1 MPVAQGFT
9 LAPAMRRT
17 EVLRYRNKSQCAG
30 RLMMRRFVLRLLNA
44 FRRDAAD
51 ADFAR
56 EIAAHLA
63 LLEDDFR
70 RRGMSVGEARLAATR
85 ALGSVAHTTDLRRD
99 ARTFVWVD
107 DTRRDVRYAL
117 RTLGRNPTFAAVAMV
132 TVALGIGA
140 STSIFSVVNALL
152 LTPLPYRDAD
162 RLVRI
167 VNHVPAEESP
177 TRRPFQNPSMN
188 AEQFRWWREK
198 THTLSR
204 MAAHQPTSMTL
215 LAPDGAVQLDGARVS
230 ADLFTMLGA
239 RPVLGRALNPRDEQP
254 DVNVVVLSS
263 RLWQKYFGSDPSILQ
278 RTIMLDGKPYSV
290 AGVMP
295 ADFEFPSG
303 QAAFWMPFVVD
314 PPASGVVEL
323 FGVLSQIKA
332 GVSLAEAD
340 SEANTLGHQ
349 FLGEPPPAAT
359 GSPKR
364 FEVVT
369 MQTQLVAF
377 VGPALRVLT
386 AAVGVVLLIVCANV
400 GNLLLA
406 RSIARQREIAVRRAL
421 GASRGRII
429 RQVLTESVVLSL
441 AGGAAGIV
449 LAYGGVQLVR
459 TLATVDLPRV
469 FVPAGGNLLPRLD
482 EVAVNPA
489 ILTFAFGISVAAG
502 LVFGL
507 VPALHVSRV
516 DNAHW
521 LGSSVVLG
529 SIGATPRTRS
539 GMTTLLA
546 VGQLVLATT
555 LLVAAGLLVRSFVK
569 LSNVNSGLDPENVL
583 TFQFVLPQEYGGPR
597 RLALTEDL
605 ISRLR
610 VLPQVEA
617 AGVTNSPPLRT
628 VRLYFG
634 SYVPPGFTPQDM
646 AQDPLRP
653 EARIVSA
660 DYLRAMGVRLLDGR
674 WFDDSEANP
683 APVVIVNRTLAA
695 RYYGG
700 KSPIGTLLRAGTG
713 PGASTLEIIGVV
725 DDVRQRG
732 LEEEPRPMVFRHLSD
747 TRPMLRDLA
756 SAPPPGGPP
765 LSVRENAMLGS
776 LSFAVRVKGDPT
788 AIVSDVRAV
797 ARQLDRS
804 AALDGFSTL
813 EHLMSESIARPRFYA
828 VLLAIFAGIAGM
840 IAAVGI
846 YGVLAYS
853 VTQRTREIGIRMALG
868 AQRGEVLALVLREGV
883 VLTAIGVAIG
893 LAGAAGVTRY
903 LQGMLFGLTPL
914 DPPTY
919 VAVAVAFAAV
929 ATLASY
935 MPARRATKV
944 DPLMALRYE

>member
-1 MPVAQGFT
+1 
-9 LAPAMRRT
+9 
-17 EVLRYRNKSQCAG
+17 
-30 RLMMRRFVLRLLNA
+30 MRRFFLRLLNV

-51 ADFAR
+51 TDLAR

-63 LLEDDFR
+63 ILEDDFR
-70 RRGMSVGEARLAATR
+70 RRGIGAGEARLAAAR
-85 ALGSVAHTTDLRRD
+85 ALGSVAHTKDLHRD
-99 ARTFVWVD
+99 ARTFVWID
-107 DTRRDVRYAL
+107 ETRRDVRYAL
-117 RTLGRNPTFAAVAMV
+117 RTLRRNPTFATVAML

-152 LTPLPYRDAD
+152 LTPLPYQDAD

-167 VNHVPAEESP
+167 VNNVTAQESP

-188 AEQFRWWREK
+188 TEQFRWWREK
-198 THTLSR
+198 THTLSH

-215 LAPDGAVQLDGARVS
+215 LTPDGAVQLDGARVS

-239 RPVLGRALNPRDEQP
+239 RPVLGRALNAGDEQP
-254 DVNVVVLSS
+254 DLDVVVLSS
-263 RLWQKYFGSDPSILQ
+263 RSWQKYFGSDPAILQ
-278 RTIMLDGKPYSV
+278 RTITLDGRPHSV

-295 ADFEFPSG
+295 PDFGFPAG
-303 QAAFWMPFVVD
+303 QAAFWTPFVVG
-314 PPASGVVEL
+314 PPAPGVVEL

-340 SEANTLGHQ
+340 AEANALGHQ
-349 FLGEPPPAAT
+349 FLGEPAPAVTA
-359 GSPKR
+359 SPKR

-369 MQTQLVAF
+369 MQAQLVAF

-400 GNLLLA
+400 ANLLLA
-406 RSIARQREIAVRRAL
+406 RSMARQREIAVRRAL

-441 AGGAAGIV
+441 AGGAAGIA
-449 LAYGGVQLVR
+449 LAYGGVRLVR
-459 TLATVDLPRV
+459 TLATVDLPRI
-469 FVPAGGNLLPRLD
+469 FLPAGSNLLPRLD
-482 EVAVNPA
+482 EVAINPA
-489 ILTFAFGISVAAG
+489 ILTFALGISVVAG

-521 LGSSVVLG
+521 LPASVVLG

-539 GMTTLLA
+539 GVTRLLV

-555 LLVAAGLLVRSFVK
+555 LLVGAGLLVRSFVK
-569 LSNVNSGLDPENVL
+569 LSNVESGLDPTNVL
-583 TFQFVLPQEYGGPR
+583 TFQLVLPQEYGGSR

-605 ISRLR
+605 VSRLR
-610 VLPQVEA
+610 ALPQVET
-617 AGVTNSPPLRT
+617 AGVTNSPPLRA

-634 SYVPPGFTPQDM
+634 SFIPSGVTPQDM

-653 EARIVSA
+653 EARVVSA

-674 WFDDSEANP
+674 WFNDREANP
-683 APVVIVNRTLAA
+683 APVVIVNRALAA

-700 KSPIGTLLRAGTG
+700 KSPVGTFLRAGTG
-713 PGASTLEIIGVV
+713 PGASSLEVVGMV

-732 LEEEPRPMVFRHLSD
+732 LDDEPRPMVFRHWPD
-747 TRPMLRDLA
+747 LRRILNDLA
-756 SAPPPGGPP
+756 GAPPPGGPP

-788 AIVSDVRAV
+788 AILSDVRAV

-804 AALDGFSTL
+804 AAVDGFATL

-828 VLLAIFAGIAGM
+828 VLLGIFAGIAGM
-840 IAAVGI
+840 RAAVGI

-868 AQRGEVLALVLREGV
+868 AQRREVLALVLREGF

-903 LQGMLFGLTPL
+903 LRGMLFGLTPL
-914 DPPTY
+914 DPSTY
-919 VAVAVAFAAV
+919 AAVAVAFAAV

-944 DPLMALRYE
+944 DPLIALRYE